1 MRAQGG
7 KEASGSGES
16 ERDFLG
22 MASSSNESR
31 ASLQGQPRRSG
42 AERYHG
48 AVSRPRSGM
57 K

>member
-7 KEASGSGES
+7 NEASGSGES